1 MTSVIYQFKI
11 KPVINFMTTTLC
23 YNFGLKI
30 VNQDFTAGDPREI
43 KFVHKF
49 FYFRDVI
56 SCIKCSSLRSNHWL
70 LWQITTHTLLSRWYC
85 IRVGNKWMQKVIW
98 ILGQKCCPDGSIV
111 PVKQY
116 CWFLQKL
123 PIKRWKYL
131 LFIAASLFCPHPLY
145 KCKNVK

>member
-30 VNQDFTAGDPREI
+30 VNQDLTAGDPREI

-56 SCIKCSSLRSNHWL
+56 SCIKCSSLRTNHWL
-70 LWQITTHTLLSRWYC
+70 LRQITTHTLLPRWYR
-85 IRVGNKWMQKVIW
+85 IRIGPSDRWYIMIG
-98 ILGQKCCPDGSIV
+98 LGQDIIFNLRSKMLSRRFNCTSKTILLTSPKWWNI
-111 PVKQY
+111 PP
-116 CWFLQKL
+116 FLL
-123 PIKRWKYL
+123 RHHYFTAS
-131 LFIAASLFCPHPLY
+131 FIQM
-145 KCKNVK
+145 